1 MFLECCSSA
10 TSSSSSPSFSS
21 LPPPTPSPLSHSLGP
36 GPGDMSQPRHPSFF
50 FFPPLLVVLLLLLVL
65 LVLRP
70 LAADAG
76 HDDEQRAI
84 GMTLPPAGVRV
95 AAFHANV
102 IRPAPRADL
111 NVVRRVRRSRLAES
125 FGWVGSRL
133 MNVPSSIQYSGV
145 RLLPPTCP
153 GRGPETFRRPLGAFF
168 ARLLSSS

>member
-1 MFLECCSSA
+1 MLLLCHLIIIIISLVFVATASHSISSFSFPGA
-10 TSSSSSPSFSS
+10 GSRRHVPTSPSLF
-21 LPPPTPSPLSHSLGP
+21 LLL
-36 GPGDMSQPRHPSFF
+36 
-50 FFPPLLVVLLLLLVL
+50 PPLLVVLLLLLVL

-76 HDDEQRAI
+76 HDEQRAI

-111 NVVRRVRRSRLAES
+111 NVVRRVWRSRLAES

-145 RLLPPTCP
+145 RLLPPTCL

>member
-1 MFLECCSSA
+1 MLLLCHLIIIIISLVFVATASHSISSFSFPGA
-10 TSSSSSPSFSS
+10 GSRRHVPTSPSLF
-21 LPPPTPSPLSHSLGP
+21 LLL
-36 GPGDMSQPRHPSFF
+36 
-50 FFPPLLVVLLLLLVL
+50 PPLLVVLLLLVL

-76 HDDEQRAI
+76 HDEQRAI

-111 NVVRRVRRSRLAES
+111 NVVRRVWRSRLAES

-145 RLLPPTCP
+145 RLLPPTCL